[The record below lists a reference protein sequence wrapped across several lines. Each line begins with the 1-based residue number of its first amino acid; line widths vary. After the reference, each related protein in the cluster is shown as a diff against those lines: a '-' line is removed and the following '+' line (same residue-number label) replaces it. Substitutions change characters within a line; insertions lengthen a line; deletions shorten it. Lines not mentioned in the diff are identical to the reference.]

1 MYKWQEAKNT
11 ASRGEVR
18 TIVLSLKFFEIE
30 IIEKNTGLKPVILL
44 DDVYSELDE
53 TRQKKLN
60 EFTKDYQI
68 VITSTTLIDI
78 NQKANNIKLWIN
90 SCIDN
95 HNHLD

>member
-60 EFTKDYQI
+60 EFTKD
-68 VITSTTLIDI
+68 
-78 NQKANNIKLWIN
+78 
-90 SCIDN
+90 
-95 HNHLD
+95 